1 MVDGQPHSTSSENP
15 ALSPTSSCL
24 TRPAPIPS
32 WIFPPAPC
40 LAKSV
45 SPHLSKPYRFHTNN
59 AAQPMSW
66 LGLTAPFTNSFR
78 WTPIQHALTLTQTRQ
93 LPYNPVCMFWITP
106 RWNTPPTMMSQLM
119 YLFTCLSIR
128 LHPDIMHAHDHT
140 IPVSILSLTIHLQ
153 PLICSLSHQATETTL
168 HLAMVSHTAH
178 HMVTAACLQVSSTGT
193 CTFSLKTP

>member
-1 MVDGQPHSTSSENP
+1 
-15 ALSPTSSCL
+15 
-24 TRPAPIPS
+24 
-32 WIFPPAPC
+32 
-40 LAKSV
+40 
-45 SPHLSKPYRFHTNN
+45 
-59 AAQPMSW
+59 MSW

-119 YLFTCLSIR
+119 YLFTCLAIR

-140 IPVSILSLTIHLQ
+140 IPVTILSLTIHLQ
-153 PLICSLSHQATETTL
+153 PRICSLPHQATETTL

-193 CTFSLKTP
+193 CTFLSRLHDHLIFQLQKQPRDTATSLQFQQLCNFSGALHSHIQYQYPETRSSTKLPPEVVQHSSQQ